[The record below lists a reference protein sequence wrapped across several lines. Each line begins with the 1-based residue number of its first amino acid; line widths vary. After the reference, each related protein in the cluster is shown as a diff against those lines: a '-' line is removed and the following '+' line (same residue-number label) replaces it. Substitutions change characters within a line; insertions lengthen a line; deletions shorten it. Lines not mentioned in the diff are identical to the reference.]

1 MWILTLK
8 KSDRKPGTQNKK
20 TVSQKS
26 KAGGMQLVP
35 EQQGHHWVR
44 SADRREEVAD
54 ATHRALQG
62 MEAQQ
67 PVASSF
73 LMSSWCCSRLWKGI
87 KKGKKEKRKKWG
99 KQNSCIFCIIMT
111 FFHDT
116 LSKQGVEGNFLN
128 LIKTIHEQLAANM
141 ILNDQSCFPLQLR
154 NQTSLSPLAISIK
167 KMHWRFWSGQEKK
180 WKAHRLERKNFN

>member
-87 KKGKKEKRKKWG
+87 KKGKKEKRKKG
-99 KQNSCIFCIIMT
+99 KRGEIEHLHFCIIKVP
-111 FFHDT
+111 FFYDKYNPQT
-116 LSKQGVEGNFLN
+116 RNGRE
-128 LIKTIHEQLAANM
+128 
-141 ILNDQSCFPLQLR
+141 FPQ
-154 NQTSLSPLAISIK
+154 PDK
-167 KMHWRFWSGQEKK
+167 DYP
-180 WKAHRLERKNFN
+180 

>member
-1 MWILTLK
+1 MDLNPEEERQEARDP
-8 KSDRKPGTQNKK
+8 KSGDSKPEKQSGRDAACART
-20 TVSQKS
+20 TRT
-26 KAGGMQLVP
+26 
-35 EQQGHHWVR
+35 HWVR

-128 LIKTIHEQLAANM
+128 LIKTIHEQPAANM
-141 ILNDQSCFPLQLR
+141 ILNDQSCFSLQLR

-167 KMHWRFWSGQEKK
+167 KMHWRF
-180 WKAHRLERKNFN
+180 